1 MCQNLKC
8 RRRNNNKKTV
18 KKVDILFFVEI
29 LIQFDNTIIAI
40 YKSITLT
47 SSLTTTHNSSTNLIN
62 MTTIA
67 RTHSARLLQGR
78 WRNKKYRQTF
88 ALGSGTKRDDLELT
102 QSFMR
107 TLVNGKSV
115 RHRNHAGILCL
126 KRIIRTT
133 TWSKHSMDYSIRTY
147 ASRYGYVYSPMD
159 TRTTRKLNAA
169 FKVKFIIE
177 AFAHVPRGFWDTQHN
192 RWTSTFENQEVLDKV
207 DQKGASYGVYYRNAL
222 LYICGKDTHYHSAS
236 WFRTLINKEQ

>member
-1 MCQNLKC
+1 MISICISTTHNS
-8 RRRNNNKKTV
+8 T
-18 KKVDILFFVEI
+18 
-29 LIQFDNTIIAI
+29 LIN
-40 YKSITLT
+40 S
-47 SSLTTTHNSSTNLIN
+47 HNSSTNLLN
-62 MTTIA
+62 MATRL
-67 RTHSARLLQGR
+67 RTNSALILQSR
-78 WRNKKYRQTF
+78 WRNKKYREVTPI
-88 ALGSGTKRDDLELT
+88 GSGTKRDDLELT

-115 RHRNHAGILCL
+115 RDRNHHGILCL

-177 AFAHVPRGFWDTQHN
+177 AFAHVPRGFWDIKHN

-207 DQKGASYGVYYRNAL
+207 DQKGGTYGVYYRNAL
-222 LYICGKDTHYHSAS
+222 LYICGKDPTYHSNY